1 MFKVLYGTNMVYVYL
16 SKQKKY
22 KEIVCDI
29 EYKKNTCT
37 TFLNNKQYPTYLE
50 KEKNTTHS

>member
-1 MFKVLYGTNMVYVYL
+1 MWKKYGLYL
-16 SKQKKY
+16 SKHKKY

>member
-1 MFKVLYGTNMVYVYL
+1 MWKKYGLYL

-37 TFLNNKQYPTYLE
+37 TFLNNKQYLE